1 MGTLQ
6 SFEEIEAWQR
16 ARELA
21 REIYTISA
29 QGMFSKDFGLRDQIR
44 KASVSIMS
52 NIAEGFDRGGTNEFL
67 QFLSMA
73 KGSASE
79 VRSHLCVAHDQG
91 YIDQETFERISAQ
104 AAEIG
109 RMVGR
114 LMSYLRSTKIRGT
127 KYKPETRNPKPET
140 RNE

>member
-1 MGTLQ
+1 VGTFQ

-16 ARELA
+16 ARELT

-67 QFLSMA
+67 QFLSIA
-73 KGSASE
+73 KGSAGE
-79 VRSHLCVAHDQG
+79 IRSHLCVAHDQG

-109 RMVGR
+109 RMIGR
-114 LMSYLRSTKIRGT
+114 LMSYLRRTKIRGA
-127 KYKPETRNPKPET
+127 KYKSNPQPETG
-140 RNE
+140 NE

>member
-1 MGTLQ
+1 VGTLQ

-21 REIYTISA
+21 REIHTISA